1 MGAHANLAPGSA
13 AQRTAMTMLAVLC
26 AGFALSQSYR
36 TLAAILAAPLQTE
49 MQLSPR
55 QLGLYAAMFHFS
67 FAACQ
72 FPMGI
77 GIDLYGIRRT
87 ILWVAPLCVV
97 GAVLSAMAPSF
108 GWLLLGQV
116 IIGIGCA
123 PAFVVCTVLI
133 ARTFP
138 PDRFAAL
145 SGGVMGVAGLG
156 MLATGTPAA
165 WLVAETSWRSPYFV
179 LAVAS
184 ALAWLA
190 AWRTLTDDRPSTANG
205 KPTVGQ
211 SVRGF
216 LQLFALPHTAGIVV
230 LGGLTYSCF
239 MAMRGLWLGP
249 QLLERESFSLVQ
261 VGNLALAVSLIALVA
276 PPLFGRLDPGDRLR
290 RRWILCG
297 ALLLSALF
305 ALLAVVRGPVL
316 TIAVVLAIALCHGY
330 AVLQYA
336 DVRAAYPS
344 TMTGRAMSVFTM
356 AMFLGV
362 AVMQWLTGLVA
373 SLAVAWQV
381 DTYLAVYGFVSVALL
396 LGALAFRF
404 LPQPPRH

>member
-1 MGAHANLAPGSA
+1 MSTCAGTASTDAYRSA
-13 AQRTAMTMLAVLC
+13 RLMLAVLG

-36 TLAAILAAPLQTE
+36 TLAAILAAPLQTYWG
-49 MQLSPR
+49 LSPR
-55 QLGLYAAMFHFS
+55 QLGLYGAMFHFS

-72 FPMGI
+72 FAMGI
-77 GIDLYGIRRT
+77 GIDLHGIRRT
-87 ILWVAPLCVV
+87 ILWVAPLCVA
-97 GAVLSAMAPSF
+97 GAVLCAVAPSF
-108 GWLLLGQV
+108 GWLLLGQAV
-116 IIGIGCA
+116 IGIGCA

-145 SGGVMGVAGLG
+145 SGATMGVGGLG

-165 WLVAETSWRSPYFV
+165 WLVAETSWRAPYLV
-179 LAVAS
+179 LALGSAVA
-184 ALAWLA
+184 WVA
-190 AWRTLTDDRPSTANG
+190 ACRVLHDDRPSTAGG

-211 SVRGF
+211 SIRGF
-216 LQLFALPHTAGIVV
+216 LQLFSLPHTAGIVV

-249 QLLERESFSLVQ
+249 QLLEREQFSLVE
-261 VGNLALAVSLIALVA
+261 VGNLALAVSVIALIA

-290 RRWILCG
+290 RRWILTG
-297 ALLLSALF
+297 ACTLATLF

-316 TIAVVLAIALCHGY
+316 TIALVLAIALVHGY

-336 DVRAAYPS
+336 DVRAAYPPE
-344 TMTGRAMSVFTM
+344 MTGRAMAVFTM

-362 AVMQWLTGLVA
+362 AIMQWLTGQVA
-373 SLAVAWQV
+373 ALAVLWQI
-381 DTYLAVYGFVSVALL
+381 DTYLAVYGFVAVALF
-396 LGALAFRF
+396 LGALAFRL